1 MWETR
6 EFLLQKKLNTSVI
19 SINAVHSFVPQVMWN
34 REGWWSSGYH
44 MNTVA
49 TKRFVWSERKVVNKH
64 SKWSSEGGNKVVCV
78 EQTNNYYAPEPQT
91 TVCGKI
97 PLLMRYAS
105 LALRTRL
112 HWHVPLCVPSAE
124 FTLLID
130 QREPVWSHV
139 VKIPVTAV
147 FSVLLNIIKGIIN
160 YVYICFVTNG

>member
-44 MNTVA
+44 MKTVA

-97 PLLMRYAS
+97 PLSMRYAS
-105 LALRTRL
+105 LALRTL
-112 HWHVPLCVPSAE
+112 TCS
-124 FTLLID
+124 TLVSHQQSSHYWLIRED
-130 QREPVWSHV
+130 QFGPM
-139 VKIPVTAV
+139 
-147 FSVLLNIIKGIIN
+147 LLKYLLPMYFLYCSILLKEL
-160 YVYICFVTNG
+160 